1 MSKRLLLSFIFICVI
16 LQITII
22 PYFKIFGIKPDL
34 ILSSVVIVSLSCDL
48 KLALALSIFAGA
60 FKDIFGAN
68 TFAINSLVSGLWSL
82 LVIKLS
88 RRIAIDINLSRAGLI
103 FVIAILNAFV
113 VRIFFWYSGTYV
125 PLGIFLR
132 ISFLDSLYTALVSLL
147 VFRVLKI
154 K

>member
-1 MSKRLLLSFIFICVI
+1 MSKRRLLSVILICVI
-16 LQITII
+16 LQITVV

-34 ILSSVVIVSLSCDL
+34 ILISIVIVSLSCDL
-48 KLALALSIFAGA
+48 KLALGLSILAGA

-68 TFAINSLVSGLWSL
+68 TLAINSLASGLWSF

-88 RRIAIDINLSRAGLI
+88 RCIAIDINLSRAGLI

-113 VRIFFWYSGTYV
+113 MRIFFWYLGTYV

-132 ISFLDSLYTALVSLL
+132 ISFLDSLYTSLVSLL

>member
-1 MSKRLLLSFIFICVI
+1 MSKRRLVSLIFICVI
-16 LQITII
+16 LQITIV

-34 ILSSVVIVSLSCDL
+34 ILSSIVIVSLFCDL
-48 KLALALSIFAGA
+48 KLALGLSILAGA

-68 TFAINSLVSGLWSL
+68 TLAINSLASGAWSL

-103 FVIAILNAFV
+103 FIIAILNAFV
-113 VRIFFWYSGTYV
+113 MRIFFWYLGTYV

>member
-1 MSKRLLLSFIFICVI
+1 MSKRRLLSVILICVI
-16 LQITII
+16 LQITVV

-34 ILSSVVIVSLSCDL
+34 ILISIVIVSLSCDL
-48 KLALALSIFAGA
+48 KLALGLSILAGA

-68 TFAINSLVSGLWSL
+68 TLAINSLASGLWSF

-113 VRIFFWYSGTYV
+113 MKIFFWYLGTYV

-132 ISFLDSLYTALVSLL
+132 ISFLDSLYTSLVSLL